1 MSIEKITSAILE
13 EAARE
18 SEEILNAADTKN
30 RGVIRELED
39 RIEIETGVA
48 IKRAEAER
56 DKIISRRKSVA
67 DIDAKKIILAK
78 KQDIINDC
86 FDGAIDYIVGMEE
99 AKYIEFLVSLGKN
112 SGFKE
117 GVLIFN
123 AKDKDTIGQKV
134 VEALEAEITDG
145 KFEVSQE
152 TRKIR
157 GGYILKKGKVYIN
170 NSVEAM
176 VEAQRSEAMGEVA
189 QILFSP
195 E

>member
-56 DKIISRRKSVA
+56 DIIISRRKSVA
-67 DIDAKKIILAK
+67 DIDSKKIILAK
-78 KQDIINDC
+78 KQEIINNC

-123 AKDKDTIGQKV
+123 TKDKDTIGHKV
-134 VEALEAEITDG
+134 VAALEAAITDG